1 MSAACLVVR
10 SPICFDLVNSF
21 TLKLQQKHPDSMI
34 VNSELNLP
42 EEMSSL
48 FCCSVSTICFDLVN
62 SFTLKLQQ
70 KHPDSMIVNS
80 ELNLPEEMSSLFC
93 CSVSTSSFASL
104 ILSFIRS
111 AVSLDLRAISDLAAV
126 LLIMMVIFFSHSTF
140 SNVMAKLCSSN

>member
-10 SPICFDLVNSF
+10 SPICFRLVTSF
-21 TLKLQQKHPDSMI
+21 TLKLQYKHLDFI
-34 VNSELNLP
+34 
-42 EEMSSL
+42 
-48 FCCSVSTICFDLVN
+48 
-62 SFTLKLQQ
+62 
-70 KHPDSMIVNS
+70 IVNS

-126 LLIMMVIFFSHSTF
+126 LLFIIMMIIFFSHSTL
-140 SNVMAKLCSSN
+140 SNMMAKLCSSN

>member
-21 TLKLQQKHPDSMI
+21 TLKLQQKHPD
-34 VNSELNLP
+34 L
-42 EEMSSL
+42 
-48 FCCSVSTICFDLVN
+48 
-62 SFTLKLQQ
+62 
-70 KHPDSMIVNS
+70 MIVNS

-126 LLIMMVIFFSHSTF
+126 LLVIMMIIFFSHVIDPQIDKYQKASLKIYRVFTNIHK
-140 SNVMAKLCSSN
+140 SCLTA

>member
-10 SPICFDLVNSF
+10 SPICFGLVTSF
-21 TLKLQQKHPDSMI
+21 TLKLQHKHLDFI
-34 VNSELNLP
+34 
-42 EEMSSL
+42 
-48 FCCSVSTICFDLVN
+48 
-62 SFTLKLQQ
+62 
-70 KHPDSMIVNS
+70 IVNS

-126 LLIMMVIFFSHSTF
+126 LFIIMMIIFSHIALFLIWWLNCAPQINKYQNASLKKYKVFTNTHK
-140 SNVMAKLCSSN
+140 SCLTA

>member
-21 TLKLQQKHPDSMI
+21 TLKLQQKHPD
-34 VNSELNLP
+34 L
-42 EEMSSL
+42 
-48 FCCSVSTICFDLVN
+48 
-62 SFTLKLQQ
+62 
-70 KHPDSMIVNS
+70 MIVNS

-126 LLIMMVIFFSHSTF
+126 LLIMMIIFFSHSTF
-140 SNVMAKLCSSN
+140 SNVMAK